1 MKRKR
6 IIIMGA
12 AGRDFQ
18 NFNIFFRDNPR
29 YNLVAFTATQIPNI
43 SKRKYPK
50 ELSGRFYPDGIP
62 IYPEEKLPELIKK
75 LNVEKVF
82 FCYSDV
88 SHQYVMS
95 RCSIVNLAGADFE
108 LMGIENTMIES
119 IKPVISVCAVRTG
132 CGKSQTARKIV
143 EILKKKGL
151 KVVAIRHPM
160 PYGNL
165 AMQAVQRFEKYEDL
179 KKNNCTIEEMEEYE
193 PYIERELIVYSGV
206 DYERV
211 LEEAEKEADVIIW
224 DGGNN
229 DTPFI
234 RYNLHIVVTDPHR
247 AGHEKLY
254 YPGETNFRMADV
266 LIINK
271 MDSAD
276 PKNVKIILDNAKEM
290 NPKAKIIKANSKIKV
305 DDPNLVKGKKILVI
319 EDGPTLTHG
328 EMNYGAGVV
337 AAQRLGCELVNP
349 RYSAIGS
356 IKETFKKYP
365 HLQNLLPT
373 IGYGKKQIKE
383 LEETINKIRCDAI
396 VVGTPIDLG
405 KLLKVNK
412 PMIRVRYDLEEIGK
426 PNLKTILNSFIKKYK
441 LRGYNGKASK
451 KPQKKDFDCEI
462 KK

>member
-18 NFNIFFRDNPR
+18 NFNIFFRDNPQ
-29 YNLVAFTATQIPNI
+29 YNVVAFTATQIPNI

-62 IYPEEKLPELIKK
+62 IYLEERLTELIKK
-75 LNVEKVF
+75 LKVEEVF

-88 SHQYVMS
+88 SHEYVMNK
-95 RCSIVNLAGADFE
+95 CSIVNSAGADFE
-108 LMGIENTMIES
+108 LMGIGNTMIES
-119 IKPVISVCAVRTG
+119 EKSVIAVCAVRTG

-193 PYIERELIVYSGV
+193 PYIERELVVYSGV
-206 DYERV
+206 DYERI
-211 LEEAEKEADVIIW
+211 LEEAEKEADVIVW

-234 RYNLHIVVTDPHR
+234 KPDLHIVVTDPHR

-254 YPGETNFRMADV
+254 YPGETNFRTANV
-266 LIINK
+266 IIINK
-271 MDSAD
+271 MDSAEL
-276 PKNVKIILDNAKEM
+276 KNVKVILDNAKEM
-290 NPKAKIIKANSKIKV
+290 NPKAKIIKANSKIVV
-305 DDPNLVKGKKILVI
+305 DDEKLIKGKRVLVI

-328 EMNYGAGVV
+328 GMTFGAGVI
-337 AAQRLGCELVNP
+337 AAKRLNCELVNP
-349 RYSAIGS
+349 KYSAVGS
-356 IKETFKKYP
+356 IKEIFKKYP
-365 HLQNLLPT
+365 KLQNLLPAM
-373 IGYGKKQIKE
+373 GYGRKQIKE
-383 LEETINKIRCDAI
+383 LEETINRIRCDFVI
-396 VVGTPIDLG
+396 VGTPIDLG

-412 PMIRVRYDLEEIGK
+412 PMMRVRYDLEEIGK
-426 PNLKTILNSFIKKYK
+426 PNLKTILNTFIKKYK
-441 LRGYNGKASK
+441 LRGYNGKTSK
-451 KPQKKDFDCEI
+451 KPQEKNNGSKDE
-462 KK
+462 K